1 MSNKSIFAAVAASA
15 VAFVALQG
23 CAVDTQV
30 DAEGAE
36 QVTADSAD
44 ELVSQSAN
52 AGYYVVTQRDT
63 RRCVSPLCGGVF
75 VKSVNQA
82 TTKCADN
89 VRRAECYVSGIKL
102 AALGLTEDQEVSFS
116 NRFTARQAVV
126 RATMRFTMFNNERI
140 GTLRV
145 SEAWNAASDSIPEGA
160 FLRIAER
167 GIRCFTAP
175 CPNQIA
181 YTLNTADT
189 FNLTS
194 YNLSQLG
201 TPAQRNQA
209 QTLALT
215 ERGVLIAG
223 SVATPK
229 CLPTS
234 LNCGPFVSANNFF
247 LPVTKLAAG
256 PRFCG
261 GLLGVGCNANE
272 FCSYK
277 PGDLCGAAD
286 APGTCMVK
294 PDACALLVDPV
305 CGCDDKTYS
314 HNCLAANAGVG
325 VSSKGACAS
334 QTLGKLCGSR
344 GGVNCGESEYCA
356 FPIGNDCGRTDRGAA
371 CVARPTSCTREVV
384 TVCGCDGKTYSNKCN
399 AAAAGN
405 AVSSVGA
412 CRN

>member
-30 DAEGAE
+30 DANGADE
-36 QVTADSAD
+36 VAADSAD

-52 AGYYVVTQRDT
+52 AGYYVVTKRDT

-89 VRRAECYVSGIKL
+89 VRRAECYVGTTNL
-102 AALGLTEDQEVSFS
+102 AALGLTEEQEVSFKD
-116 NRFTARQAVV
+116 RFTSRQAIV

-140 GTLRV
+140 GALRV
-145 SEAWNAASDSIPEGA
+145 SEAWNAASDSIPDGA

-167 GIRCFTAP
+167 GIRCITAP

-181 YTLNTADT
+181 YTLNTANT

-194 YNLSQLG
+194 YNLGQLG

-215 ERGVLIAG
+215 ERGVLVAG

-229 CLPTS
+229 CLPTA

-247 LPVTKLAAG
+247 LPVTKAPAG

-261 GLLGVGCNANE
+261 GLLGAGCNANE
-272 FCSYK
+272 FCNYK
-277 PGDLCGAAD
+277 AGDFCGAAD
-286 APGTCMVK
+286 APGTCTVK
-294 PDACALLVDPV
+294 PDACTLQLDPV

-314 HNCLAANAGVG
+314 NACAAASAGVG
-325 VSSKGACAS
+325 VSSNGACAS
-334 QTLGKLCGSR
+334 QTLGKTCGTR
-344 GGVNCGESEYCA
+344 GGVTCGESEYCA
-356 FPIGNDCGRTDRGAA
+356 FSIANACGTFDAGAT
-371 CVARPTSCTREVV
+371 CVARPTKCTREVMP
-384 TVCGCDGKTYSNKCN
+384 VCGCDGQTYSNKCN
-399 AAAAGN
+399 AAAAGT
-405 AVSSVGA
+405 AVSSVGV